1 MMLQQFRVK
10 LFQLVE
16 LREYLGTRVVGLDS
30 GLLALIEKVSMRVS
44 NRVFHENTF
53 SKKEIV
59 HTPTTPYRA
68 YINHIQ
74 KLVFLGTDGD
84 GFKTKTFCCIVS
96 TVKGRGSSF
105 EISNGKTLI

>member
-44 NRVFHENTF
+44 NSKSRPTFAVFSMTPLKLF
-53 SKKEIV
+53 S
-59 HTPTTPYRA
+59 
-68 YINHIQ
+68 
-74 KLVFLGTDGD
+74 
-84 GFKTKTFCCIVS
+84 
-96 TVKGRGSSF
+96 
-105 EISNGKTLI
+105 